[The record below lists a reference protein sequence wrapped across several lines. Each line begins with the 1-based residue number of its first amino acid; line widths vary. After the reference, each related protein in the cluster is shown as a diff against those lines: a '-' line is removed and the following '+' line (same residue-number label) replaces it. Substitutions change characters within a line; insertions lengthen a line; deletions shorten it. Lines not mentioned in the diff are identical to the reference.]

1 MSQEGLLLRDFGY
14 FSGSC
19 CFIIFY
25 QIKMA
30 LFLSDLKIINKLGLC
45 SAKISHPDE
54 CRFKFGA
61 YNFVSAYTGLTSHR
75 RTGAS
80 ICMMV

>member
-1 MSQEGLLLRDFGY
+1 MTLAIFLVHVALL
-14 FSGSC
+14 S
-19 CFIIFY
+19 FIKLKWF
-25 QIKMA
+25 

-45 SAKISHPDE
+45 SAKISRPDE

-61 YNFVSAYTGLTSHR
+61 YNFVSAHIGLTSHR